1 MRKNIVMNPSTI
13 SLLQSM
19 LAFVVGG
26 LIGLAFGA
34 VQQAARRR
42 NERRREHGTFSNAWS
57 AMPGS
62 LGRVAFLMV
71 VLLVI
76 QMLCPILFEGNIQW
90 IVSAGV
96 VLGYCW
102 MLLREF
108 RKRFVVPRNRL

>member
-1 MRKNIVMNPSTI
+1 MNPSAI
-13 SLLQSM
+13 SLLQSV

-34 VQQAARRR
+34 VQQAARQRY
-42 NERRREHGTFSNAWS
+42 ERRRENGTLSNPWS

-62 LGRVAFLMV
+62 LGRVAFLMFT
-71 VLLVI
+71 LLVI
-76 QMLCPILFEGNIQW
+76 QMFCPILFEGNIQW

-108 RKRFVVPRNRL
+108 RKRYVVPRTRL